1 MQKSLL
7 KQDSQFSILHP
18 GGGRRERQ
26 DSSGSDQASHL
37 ELIESWGVWGRGSW
51 KDYTV
56 SPSTPAPKKG
66 MPLWILSLLG
76 SRVFQRVCFAWQM
89 FLSSSC
95 TCLVSKST
103 VGKHNSRDG
112 EKLCHT
118 ELFQHTAPT
127 SKSLDTNTHAHMFP
141 TNSVQQ
147 QEEYIPLGCWIVSY
161 ICSLITSL
169 CSNLSITEDYCQVR
183 FWFRDGYG
191 LVITVLARHV
201 DLFHFWLWY
210 EREKVR
216 LEEGRP
222 GGQQHFVPLWYTN
235 GGTISQQTKEHT
247 YHPTPHLASAHDTEC
262 CDCKEKH
269 CDVSSRSYSAN
280 STTGRAK
287 LQQQPHQQGDTQAHM
302 IRRSL
307 TELSN
312 LWCSLEEILL
322 KRLPV
327 LGNHSL

>member
-26 DSSGSDQASHL
+26 NSSGSDQASHL

-56 SPSTPAPKKG
+56 SPSNTKRKKTV
-66 MPLWILSLLG
+66 MPLWIRSLLG
-76 SRVFQRVCFAWQM
+76 SRVFQRVCFAWQI
-89 FLSSSC
+89 FLY
-95 TCLVSKST
+95 LFRVSKST

-118 ELFQHTAPT
+118 ELFQHT
-127 SKSLDTNTHAHMFP
+127 KSLDTNTHAHMFP

-191 LVITVLARHV
+191 LVITVPARHV
-201 DLFHFWLWY
+201 GPFHLWLWY

-216 LEEGRP
+216 WEEGRP
-222 GGQQHFVPLWYTN
+222 GGQQHFAPPW
-235 GGTISQQTKEHT
+235 
-247 YHPTPHLASAHDTEC
+247 
-262 CDCKEKH
+262 
-269 CDVSSRSYSAN
+269 
-280 STTGRAK
+280 
-287 LQQQPHQQGDTQAHM
+287 
-302 IRRSL
+302 
-307 TELSN
+307 
-312 LWCSLEEILL
+312 
-322 KRLPV
+322 
-327 LGNHSL
+327 